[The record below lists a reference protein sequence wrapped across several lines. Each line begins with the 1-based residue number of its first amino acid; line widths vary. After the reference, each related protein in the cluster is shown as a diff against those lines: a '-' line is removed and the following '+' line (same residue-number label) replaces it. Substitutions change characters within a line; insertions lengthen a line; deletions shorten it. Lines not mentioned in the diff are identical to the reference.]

1 MPCCCLS
8 WFLGNTGTYS
18 KDSKAAFRSPIPDC
32 RSGVL
37 AAVSTGC
44 GRTPS
49 CVSQVFSNILQH
61 CGLQGDGASATPQKL
76 EERGRL
82 TPSDM
87 PLLVRLPFSPASSWL
102 AEDPTASSPACGR
115 FPQPQKQ
122 LFPSHRLRAFQQA
135 FYFSL
140 GASFMGQWKEQST
153 RVQTMGVQ
161 SSRSSAQ

>member
-1 MPCCCLS
+1 MPCRYLS
-8 WFLGNTGTYS
+8 WFLGNTGMYL
-18 KDSKAAFRSPIPDC
+18 KDSKAAFRSPVPDC

-37 AAVSTGC
+37 AAGSTGC
-44 GRTPS
+44 GRNPS

-87 PLLVRLPFSPASSWL
+87 PLLVRLPFSPASFCL
-102 AEDPTASSPACGR
+102 AQDPTASSPARGPL
-115 FPQPQKQ
+115 PQLRKQ

-135 FYFSL
+135 FYCSL
-140 GASFMGQWKEQST
+140 GASFMG
-153 RVQTMGVQ
+153 
-161 SSRSSAQ
+161 